1 MIMDGMVCHL
11 KVCRT
16 PQLLCW
22 RWIISIRLG
31 SQLLMPEL
39 REKVLRSAS
48 CDLSQGGRNGHVTG
62 WLRREGVGWLV
73 RTATHWNAVM
83 MPTC

>member
-1 MIMDGMVCHL
+1 
-11 KVCRT
+11 
-16 PQLLCW
+16 
-22 RWIISIRLG
+22 
-31 SQLLMPEL
+31 MPEL